1 VVVVVGEGVA
11 AAVAAVAVAEVAGEV
26 VGEEEVAEEVAVER
40 ERRKERKGQLQTMTH
55 SASSADQ
62 NGERP
67 THRPR
72 MRPLN
77 RQATSRIARLSLS
90 SNSLSLMVLVDGDI
104 SSGSAAILPSGPSHS
119 CQLSKCKCTWELV
132 DRVARSWPHQSH
144 SHAVRVSHT
153 DTCNRVRHVPGVLKR
168 VFCSGTCV
176 LPLTQRH
183 DAVIRALSAA
193 SWSRGTMP
201 VAAQSQSGTCVW
213 ACMRSCWMWSRVAN
227 RGRECHSSL
236 ACLHQVARFGLCTAD
251 CSFRARNATIR
262 AVHQLLAHS
271 HHPPTRSH
279 ARARPPGHHL
289 RSLHASPA
297 RASQPTHQRV
307 W

>member
-1 VVVVVGEGVA
+1 
-11 AAVAAVAVAEVAGEV
+11 
-26 VGEEEVAEEVAVER
+26 
-40 ERRKERKGQLQTMTH
+40 MTH

-183 DAVIRALSAA
+183 DAVICSQRCFMVTWHNACFAA
-193 SWSRGTMP
+193 CPIPVWHVCLGLHAVLLDVVTRGQSWPRVPQLLGVSSPSR
-201 VAAQSQSGTCVW
+201 
-213 ACMRSCWMWSRVAN
+213 
-227 RGRECHSSL
+227 
-236 ACLHQVARFGLCTAD
+236 
-251 CSFRARNATIR
+251 TIR
-262 AVHQLLAHS
+262 FVHS
-271 HHPPTRSH
+271 
-279 ARARPPGHHL
+279 
-289 RSLHASPA
+289 
-297 RASQPTHQRV
+297 
-307 W
+307 